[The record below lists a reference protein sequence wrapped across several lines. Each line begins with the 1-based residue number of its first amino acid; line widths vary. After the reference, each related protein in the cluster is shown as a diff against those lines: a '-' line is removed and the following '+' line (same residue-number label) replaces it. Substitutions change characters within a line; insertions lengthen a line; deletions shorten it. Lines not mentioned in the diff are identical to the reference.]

1 VEGLQRRKRRPCSLS
16 GIRAGANPP
25 SPRFS
30 LPSSSDSRPLTST
43 VPPSS
48 VSAGSGSASAPSA
61 PVDVL
66 VIGAGPAALA
76 IASALAERQLRVT
89 ALAPG
94 DPAAVWSNT
103 YGIWGP
109 EVDALGL
116 GHLLAH
122 RWSDCVSW
130 FGSEPS
136 RHGHDYGLFD
146 KVALQTHWLDAC
158 RHAGVNWQRGLAAA
172 IDHDDDGS
180 TVTTAA
186 GSAWR
191 ARLVIDASGH
201 QPVFLQRPDDGPV
214 AGQAAY
220 GLVGRFSAP
229 PIAADQFVLM
239 DYRSDHLNERER
251 RSEPPTF
258 LYAMDLGG
266 GRFFVE
272 ETSLAL
278 APPVPFATLRS
289 RLERRLAHRGVTVS
303 EVEHEEFCLFPMNP
317 ALPDPGQRL
326 LGFGGSASM
335 VHPASGYLVGALL
348 RRAPVLAA
356 AIAAAL
362 AEPGP
367 AGGRGAALAAAGWQ
381 ALWPAPLRRK
391 HALYR
396 FGLEKLM
403 RFEEAQLRHFFA
415 SFFAMP
421 EPLWYGFLA
430 NTLGVPELMGAM
442 ARLFVTAPND
452 VRWGLMQLRG
462 RELALLGRFLGG
474 G

>member
-1 VEGLQRRKRRPCSLS
+1 M
-16 GIRAGANPP
+16 
-25 SPRFS
+25 
-30 LPSSSDSRPLTST
+30 
-43 VPPSS
+43 
-48 VSAGSGSASAPSA
+48 
-61 PVDVL
+61 
-66 VIGAGPAALA
+66 IGAGPAALA

-94 DPAAVWSNT
+94 DPAAAWPNT

-130 FGSEPS
+130 FGPEPS
-136 RHGHDYGLFD
+136 RLGHDYGLFD
-146 KVALQTHWLDAC
+146 KVALQAHWLDAC
-158 RHAGVNWQRGLAAA
+158 RQAGVNWHRGLAASIA
-172 IDHDDDGS
+172 HDDDGS

-186 GSAWR
+186 GEALR

-201 QPVFLQRPDDGPV
+201 EPVFLQRPDDGPV

-220 GLVGRFSAP
+220 GIVGRFSAP

-239 DYRSDHLNERER
+239 DYRSDHLSPLERQ
-251 RSEPPTF
+251 EPPTF
-258 LYAMDLGG
+258 LYAMDLGQ

-317 ALPDPGQRL
+317 CLPDPGQRL
-326 LGFGGSASM
+326 IGFGGSASM

-348 RRAPVLAA
+348 RRAPELAA
-356 AIAAAL
+356 AIASEL
-362 AEPGP
+362 AQQ
-367 AGGRGAALAAAGWQ
+367 GRTEANGAALAAAAWQ
-381 ALWPAPLRRK
+381 ALWPASLRRK
-391 HALYR
+391 QALYR

-403 RFEEAQLRHFFA
+403 RFDESQLRHFFA
-415 SFFAMP
+415 NFFAMP
-421 EPLWYGFLA
+421 EPLWYGFLT
-430 NTLGVPELMGAM
+430 NTLSLAELVGAM
-442 ARLFVTAPND
+442 VRLFATAPWD
-452 VRWGLMQLRG
+452 VRWGLMQPRG
-462 RELALLGRFLGG
+462 RELALLGRFLAGG
-474 G
+474 

>member
-1 VEGLQRRKRRPCSLS
+1 M
-16 GIRAGANPP
+16 
-25 SPRFS
+25 
-30 LPSSSDSRPLTST
+30 
-43 VPPSS
+43 
-48 VSAGSGSASAPSA
+48 
-61 PVDVL
+61 L

-76 IASALAERQLRVT
+76 IAAALGEQRLDVI
-89 ALAPG
+89 ALAPA
-94 DPAAVWSNT
+94 DPAAVWPNT

-122 RWSDCVSW
+122 RWSNCVSW
-130 FGSEPS
+130 FGAEPS

-146 KVALQTHWLDAC
+146 KTALQQHWLQAC
-158 RHAGVNWQRGLAAA
+158 AAAGVRWQRGLATA
-172 IDHDDDGS
+172 IDHDDIGS

-186 GSAWR
+186 GDVLR

-201 QPVFLQRPDDGPV
+201 QPVFVERPDDGPV

-220 GLVGRFSAP
+220 GIVGRFSAP
-229 PIAADQFVLM
+229 PIAVDQFVLM
-239 DYRSDHLNERER
+239 DYRSDHLSAEER

-258 LYAMDLGG
+258 LYAMDLGE

-278 APPVPFATLRS
+278 APPVPYATLRQ
-289 RLERRLAHRGVTVS
+289 RLERRLAHRGVTVT

-317 ALPDPGQRL
+317 ALPDPAQRL
-326 LGFGGSASM
+326 IGFGGSASM

-348 RRAPVLAA
+348 RRAPELAAAIARALAVPRHAEGNAA
-356 AIAAAL
+356 AIAAAAWL
-362 AEPGP
+362 
-367 AGGRGAALAAAGWQ
+367 

-403 RFEEAQLRHFFA
+403 RFEEQQLRHFFA

-421 EPLWYGFLA
+421 DRLWYGFLA
-430 NTLGVPELMGAM
+430 NSLSVPELVAAM
-442 ARLFVTAPND
+442 LRLFATAPFD
-452 VRWGLMQLRG
+452 VRWGLMQPRD
-462 RELALLGRFLGG
+462 RELALLARFLAGG
-474 G
+474 